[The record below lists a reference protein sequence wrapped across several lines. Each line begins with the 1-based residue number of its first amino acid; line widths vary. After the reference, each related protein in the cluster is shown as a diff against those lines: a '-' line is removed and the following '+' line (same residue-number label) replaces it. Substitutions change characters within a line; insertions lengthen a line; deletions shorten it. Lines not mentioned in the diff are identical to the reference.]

1 MKKGRVV
8 VAMSGGVDSS
18 VAAYLLRR
26 DGYEVVG
33 ITMKLWDEDLSE
45 VSNRSNTCCSLEDV
59 EDARRVCQIIGAPH
73 YVMDFQKE
81 FHEHVIDY
89 FSSEYQKGRTPYPC
103 LACNDKIKFDFLMR
117 NADALGFDYVATG
130 HYARLSRGSEGVR
143 LLKGLDNS
151 KDQSYVL
158 FNLRPYQINRLL
170 LPVGWY
176 DKIEIRKLAKDAGLP
191 VADKPDS
198 QDICFIPQGD
208 YRSFLTKEL
217 SPSPGGI
224 VGKFLVGE

>member
-1 MKKGRVV
+1 M
-8 VAMSGGVDSS
+8 
-18 VAAYLLRR
+18 
-26 DGYEVVG
+26 
-33 ITMKLWDEDLSE
+33 
-45 VSNRSNTCCSLEDV
+45 

-117 NADALGFDYVATG
+117 KADALGFDYVATG

-158 FNLRPYQINRLL
+158 FNPVSYTHLT
-170 LPVGWY
+170 LPTIYSV
-176 DKIEIRKLAKDAGLP
+176 
-191 VADKPDS
+191 
-198 QDICFIPQGD
+198 
-208 YRSFLTKEL
+208 
-217 SPSPGGI
+217 
-224 VGKFLVGE
+224 

>member
-89 FSSEYQKGRTPYPC
+89 FSSEYQKGC
-103 LACNDKIKFDFLMR
+103 LL
-117 NADALGFDYVATG
+117 YT
-130 HYARLSRGSEGVR
+130 
-143 LLKGLDNS
+143 
-151 KDQSYVL
+151 
-158 FNLRPYQINRLL
+158 
-170 LPVGWY
+170 
-176 DKIEIRKLAKDAGLP
+176 
-191 VADKPDS
+191 
-198 QDICFIPQGD
+198 
-208 YRSFLTKEL
+208 
-217 SPSPGGI
+217 SPSPRD
-224 VGKFLVGE
+224 